1 MNQKRWIGVAI
12 IILVVLLSGFALIL
26 VNFSSMT
33 SQLEHN
39 SQMVSSSGSQNALPQ
54 LNNSKTALYV
64 NANDRLKNALQIEVT
79 RLLQGRP
86 EFGQIEVVESL
97 ENNAGLPLL
106 VVEVEPQDLLWTPIY
121 ARAALKVNVAYA
133 SDGDVSF
140 RQTVPVE
147 FKHTTD
153 QLTVKRSGIYTFND
167 ASWGLISNPGYMNY
181 LGRVIAAAIAN
192 DLQGQ

>member
-1 MNQKRWIGVAI
+1 MAL
-12 IILVVLLSGFALIL
+12 IILVILLSGFALIL

-33 SQLEHN
+33 SELEQN
-39 SQMVSSSGSQNALPQ
+39 SQMASSSSGQNAQPQ
-54 LNNSKTALYV
+54 LNNPKTALYV
-64 NANDRLKNALQIEVT
+64 NANDRLKRALQTEVT
-79 RLLQGRP
+79 RRLQGQP

-97 ENNAGLPLL
+97 EDNAGLPLL
-106 VVEVEPQDLLWTPIY
+106 VIEVEPQDLSWTPFY
-121 ARAALKVNVAYA
+121 ARAVLKVNVAYA

-167 ASWGLISNPGYMNY
+167 ASWGLITNPGYMNY
-181 LGRVIAAAIAN
+181 LGKAVATGIAK
-192 DLQGQ
+192 DLRGQ